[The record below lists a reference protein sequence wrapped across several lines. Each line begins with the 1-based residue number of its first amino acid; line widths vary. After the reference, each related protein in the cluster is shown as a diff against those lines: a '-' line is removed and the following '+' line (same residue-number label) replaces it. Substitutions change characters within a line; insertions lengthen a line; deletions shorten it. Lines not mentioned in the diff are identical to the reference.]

1 MCDGSMQSFMEIC
14 TDALQTEAQSIAC
27 MAQHLDAEAIESIV
41 KLLASLKPRGKKAIT
56 AGCGTS
62 GAAAKKIAH
71 TLNVIEVPA
80 FFLSPADSVHGG
92 MGAIQEGD
100 VVILISKGGNT
111 HELCNY
117 VPVCREKGAK
127 IIAVSE
133 NPDSQL
139 AACADIFL
147 RVWVDHEPCPWNM
160 VATASTLAVIAVW
173 DAIALCT
180 MRINGF
186 TQEQFQLIHPSG
198 AVGEKLSKIL
208 EDREESK

>member
-1 MCDGSMQSFMEIC
+1 MLNFREIY
-14 TDALQTEAQSIAC
+14 TEALRI
-27 MAQHLDAEAIESIV
+27 EARSIESMAERLDPEVVDKIV
-41 KLLASLKPRGKKAIT
+41 HLLAGLKANGKKAIL

-62 GAAAKKIAH
+62 GAAAKKISH
-71 TLNVIEVPA
+71 TLNVIEVPS

-92 MGAIQEGD
+92 LGAIQEGD
-100 VVILISKGGNT
+100 AVILISKGGNT
-111 HELCNY
+111 GELLNY
-117 VPVCREKGAK
+117 VPACRAKGAT

-133 NPDSQL
+133 NPESKL
-139 AACADIFL
+139 AKCADIFL

-160 VATASTLAVIAVW
+160 VATASTLAVISVW

-208 EDREESK
+208 EEREEKK